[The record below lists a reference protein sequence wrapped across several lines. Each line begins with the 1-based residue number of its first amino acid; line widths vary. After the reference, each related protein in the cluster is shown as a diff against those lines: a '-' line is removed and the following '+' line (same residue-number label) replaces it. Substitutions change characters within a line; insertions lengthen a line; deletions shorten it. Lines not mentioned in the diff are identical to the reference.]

1 MNLLRRHPIA
11 LALLALVL
19 LSALQ
24 SLPPLVDVR
33 TGVPPAEA
41 ELVRPTAYTV
51 LAPVSNV
58 LDALTF
64 LSLERAQAFL
74 LGWVVGLALW
84 GALRRGTPRQRLGR
98 ALVGP
103 LGILA
108 AGGAAVA
115 LPRPIP
121 RLVTGDSAVTV
132 IDYHAHTEASH
143 DGRPGWTAER
153 LAAWHAAQGFQ
164 ASYVTDHNKI
174 FTGPVETPIRLLPGV
189 EWSVY
194 RQHIVALGA
203 VAAIDRGPYSRDT
216 RSMLSLF
223 AALHRQGALG
233 IASLPEYW
241 RNHWSNLDD
250 FVADSVDGFEIL
262 NCAPKAI
269 GFPSSLRDRV
279 LRLAAQH
286 DLLVVGASDNHGWGK
301 VTCVWNLSRPS
312 AHGYATNHVVA
323 RPIAVVQGDWQPWTA
338 AYTQPWLM
346 LRSLSWSERSSWITW
361 ILVILIYRTVPRRQG
376 DRPGIGILA
385 RSLSLKIL
393 KLRRPTEEPPREP

>member
-1 MNLLRRHPIA
+1 VNLLRRHPIA

-19 LSALQ
+19 LSALRP
-24 SLPPLVDVR
+24 LPPLVDVR
-33 TGVPPAEA
+33 TGAPPADA

-84 GALRRGTPRQRLGR
+84 GALRRGTLRQRLGR

-108 AGGAAVA
+108 AGGAAAA

-121 RLVTGDSAVTV
+121 RLVTGDSSVTV

-174 FTGPVETPIRLLPGV
+174 FTGRVEKPIRLLPGV

-203 VAAIDRGPYSRDT
+203 VAAIKERTKLPLICDIHFDYR
-216 RSMLSLF
+216 M
-223 AALHRQGALG
+223 ALLAIEKGADKIRINPG
-233 IASLPEYW
+233 NII
-241 RNHWSNLDD
+241 N
-250 FVADSVDGFEIL
+250 VDGTGLVQLTNGGDNLGPSWSPEGDWITFTSFRDGNNEIYIMH
-262 NCAPKAI
+262 PD
-269 GFPSSLRDRV
+269 GTGV
-279 LRLAAQH
+279 TRL
-286 DLLVVGASDNHGWGK
+286 
-301 VTCVWNLSRPS
+301 
-312 AHGYATNHVVA
+312 TNN
-323 RPIAVVQGDWQPWTA
+323 PTSDWQPRWG
-338 AYTQPWLM
+338 
-346 LRSLSWSERSSWITW
+346 R
-361 ILVILIYRTVPRRQG
+361 
-376 DRPGIGILA
+376 
-385 RSLSLKIL
+385 
-393 KLRRPTEEPPREP
+393 